1 MFFFE
6 TGLSSIRAASTPN
19 RSQEFQVGYL
29 KCRSD
34 FLQALSQLVY
44 TCHSLRTSPPPAI
57 ASSQAKVLIRI
68 FLSNHNVHTYEFSH
82 FNILML
88 YPQASSDDL
97 QRCGR
102 VTSLLRGCVSGFN
115 NVGTSF
121 NELYSSSF
129 DGVRF
134 IFCRIIRGTTY

>member
-1 MFFFE
+1 MSNFRIQLFNIFFFFFE

-57 ASSQAKVLIRI
+57 ASSQAKVLQEISRQI
-68 FLSNHNVHTYEFSH
+68 TMYTLINSV
-82 FNILML
+82 I
-88 YPQASSDDL
+88 
-97 QRCGR
+97 
-102 VTSLLRGCVSGFN
+102 
-115 NVGTSF
+115 
-121 NELYSSSF
+121 
-129 DGVRF
+129 
-134 IFCRIIRGTTY
+134 

>member
-57 ASSQAKVLIRI
+57 ASSQAKVCTGFFLVKSQRKFVTLCPRCPKIKMNDKKKSGPVPIPLPRAASNLFNAKKCGKIRLDFRDNPI
-68 FLSNHNVHTYEFSH
+68 C
-82 FNILML
+82 
-88 YPQASSDDL
+88 P
-97 QRCGR
+97 C
-102 VTSLLRGCVSGFN
+102 
-115 NVGTSF
+115 
-121 NELYSSSF
+121 
-129 DGVRF
+129 
-134 IFCRIIRGTTY
+134 

>member
-57 ASSQAKVLIRI
+57 ASSQAKVCTGF
-68 FLSNHNVHTYEFSH
+68 FLVKSQRKFVTLCPRCPKIKMNDKKKARRFQFHYLGLLVTCSMLKNVEKSAWTLEIIQFVRVEIK
-82 FNILML
+82 NIL
-88 YPQASSDDL
+88 
-97 QRCGR
+97 
-102 VTSLLRGCVSGFN
+102 
-115 NVGTSF
+115 
-121 NELYSSSF
+121 
-129 DGVRF
+129 
-134 IFCRIIRGTTY
+134 TTWI